1 MSSVQPIWITPPGS
15 LGTVPEGTFYQV
27 PLQVDQPGGDPVYF
41 EAIAGSLPSG
51 IQCTANGVIQ
61 GVPTNVVT
69 TANEAI
75 VAGINVTS
83 KFAIRAY
90 TTSTVGNITVINKL
104 ADRTFTLTVAGQNN
118 PTWIT
123 PGATIL
129 SNVTITNNTG
139 GFTSSAINLTPG
151 QVVSVSG
158 SFSAA
163 SGNILVPTYTG
174 SANYYVLSTSVPDG
188 FVLIDDLE
196 NPVVLSNVTIANTA
210 GGFVFDAANSVVARP
225 LVLTVDQPVL
235 ITGNFNSASGNI
247 NIPAYTGNTTYYIKS
262 TNSANAFVLS
272 ASPGGNAIVTTVGN
286 TTGTNFSLTN
296 NIITSPGNTNG
307 VTFSISG
314 ALGNYFYTGQ
324 QLEPG
329 IQLEYTNDNTTGIPP
344 AITLFSGSLPPGLTL
359 SPTGLISGIIGLNP
373 AISLD
378 PGFDN
383 SPFDAKTV
391 DSKGYLLTAPFD
403 FDVASENANYEFT
416 LRLTDGRVS
425 VFRTFSM
432 YVWSTS
438 TFNASTTEITAD
450 NTNLTVDISTNN
462 IPVILN
468 EEGSIG
474 TAPNSTFFAYQFLG
488 EDISGDNVGFIGYF
502 IPPGL
507 TLDTESGWLYGYLPN
522 LGLTEQTYNFQV
534 AAYSIPEPTLISAT
548 YKYSLTV
555 TGPISTNVTWLT
567 PSNLGT
573 INNGSTSILYVE
585 AKTTANLPLQ
595 YRIASGSDSR
605 LPQGLTLLPSG
616 HIVGRVSFNT
626 FAIDDGNTTFD
637 SDTTTFDLT
646 CTFTVNAY
654 SINGFVSVNKTF
666 TVRVVRKYDKPY
678 ENLYIQCM
686 PPVSD
691 RSLIQTLVQNSIIF
705 PPSLIYR
712 NDDTNFGVANQV
724 VYHHA
729 YGLAADTVDT
739 YVSALQL
746 NHYWKNLILG
756 EIKTAQA
763 VDPVTGNIIYEVV
776 YSEIIDTLVN
786 NEGVSVGKEVVL
798 PYLIENQ
805 TVDVVYP
812 NSLENMRDQVIDVVG
827 QESDILPLWM
837 QSVQTNGNVLGFT
850 PAWVIAYT
858 LPGKSGQIQY
868 NIQSQFGIQL
878 NQVDFQADRYELDRA
893 LTVNWDAEDQQWI
906 PTPPEGTTFD
916 INYHYNFILTSSGN
930 GYAVGNQIKITG
942 NNLTG
947 STPVNDALITVN
959 TVSNTGAIISAFYE
973 GTANLFAYGNT
984 YSNIS
989 GTNVTGTGT
998 GAIWTVIPVP
1008 GRGTTVP
1015 ASTQWLNNNN
1025 TGVGWI
1031 NNSGLPV
1038 VFTPGGTIIF
1048 DTTFDG
1054 GSITFSSPADVY
1066 TNTDAYNKY
1075 LLFPKYDI
1083 LNPLPEFGGTEV
1095 YWINNYNE
1103 FIQWNNNSS
1112 DPVAWI
1118 ATQ

>member
-1 MSSVQPIWITPPGS
+1 
-15 LGTVPEGTFYQV
+15 
-27 PLQVDQPGGDPVYF
+27 
-41 EAIAGSLPSG
+41 
-51 IQCTANGVIQ
+51 
-61 GVPTNVVT
+61 
-69 TANEAI
+69 
-75 VAGINVTS
+75 
-83 KFAIRAY
+83 
-90 TTSTVGNITVINKL
+90 
-104 ADRTFTLTVAGQNN
+104 
-118 PTWIT
+118 
-123 PGATIL
+123 
-129 SNVTITNNTG
+129 
-139 GFTSSAINLTPG
+139 
-151 QVVSVSG
+151 
-158 SFSAA
+158 
-163 SGNILVPTYTG
+163 
-174 SANYYVLSTSVPDG
+174 
-188 FVLIDDLE
+188 
-196 NPVVLSNVTIANTA
+196 
-210 GGFVFDAANSVVARP
+210 
-225 LVLTVDQPVL
+225 
-235 ITGNFNSASGNI
+235 
-247 NIPAYTGNTTYYIKS
+247 
-262 TNSANAFVLS
+262 
-272 ASPGGNAIVTTVGN
+272 
-286 TTGTNFSLTN
+286 
-296 NIITSPGNTNG
+296 

-314 ALGNYFYTGQ
+314 SLGNYFFTGQ

-344 AITLFSGSLPPGLTL
+344 AITLFSGNLPPGLEL
-359 SPTGLISGIIGLNP
+359 SPTGLISGVIGLNP
-373 AISLD
+373 AISLE

-391 DSKGYLLTAPFD
+391 DSNGYLLTAPFD
-403 FDVASENANYEFT
+403 FDVASENANYEFI

-432 YVWSTS
+432 FVWSTS

-450 NTNLTVDISTNN
+450 NTNLTVDISSFNV
-462 IPVILN
+462 PVILN

-507 TLDTESGWLYGYLPN
+507 TLDTESGWLYGYLPS

-534 AAYSIPEPTLISAT
+534 AAYSIPEPTLISLT
-548 YKYSLTV
+548 YQYSLTV

-567 PSNLGT
+567 PSDLGT
-573 INNGSTSILYVE
+573 INNGATSILYVE

-595 YRIASGSDSR
+595 YRIDSGSDSR

-626 FAIDDGNTTFD
+626 FAVDDGNTTFD

-646 CTFTVNAY
+646 CIFTVNAY
-654 SINGFVSVNKTF
+654 SINGFVSVNRTF
-666 TVRVVRKYDKPY
+666 TIRVLRTYDKPY

-686 PPVSD
+686 PPASD
-691 RSLIQTLVQNSIIF
+691 RSLIQNLVQNSIIF

-729 YGLAADTVDT
+729 YGLSADTVDT

-837 QSVQTNGNVLGFT
+837 QSVQTDGNVLGFT

-878 NQVDFQADRYELDRA
+878 NQIDFQADRYELDRA

-906 PTPPEGTTFD
+906 PTPPIYTTFD
-916 INYHYNFILTSSGN
+916 IDYHYNLILTNSGN
-930 GYAVGNQIKITG
+930 GYATGNQLRIIGADVGATIIPA
-942 NNLTG
+942 G
-947 STPVNDALITVN
+947 SLFATTEYTIVTVGTTN
-959 TVSNTGAIISAFYE
+959 WVAIGANSTAVITGAIADGISHIDSGIISGVAIDIVLGTFTYTSVTGNIVIGQCVTISGTNTGTGYIIDPPYTNPSTYYVIDTGIANSTPYFTLSTTLGGNAITTYAGSISGWTFNLYGGNVLNVTGVTSGTLSVGTYITGTGITPGTYITNLLTGTGGVGTYQVNLAQLAPTATTITGQPNPGATFVNTGVGSGTGIANYSFNDIIIDINTVGNTGNIVNVFYS
-973 GTANLFAYGNT
+973 GTADLFAYGNS
-984 YSNIS
+984 YSSIS
-989 GTNVTGTGT
+989 SVDITGSGI

-1008 GRGTTVP
+1008 GNGATVP
-1015 ASTQWLNNNN
+1015 AATQWLNNNN
-1025 TGVGWI
+1025 TSVGWI
-1031 NNSGLPV
+1031 NNSNLPV

-1054 GSITFSSPADVY
+1054 GSLTFSSPADVY

-1095 YWINNYNE
+1095 YWINDYDE
-1103 FIQWNNNSS
+1103 FIQWTNNSS
-1112 DPVAWI
+1112 DPVAWVS
-1118 ATQ
+1118 TL